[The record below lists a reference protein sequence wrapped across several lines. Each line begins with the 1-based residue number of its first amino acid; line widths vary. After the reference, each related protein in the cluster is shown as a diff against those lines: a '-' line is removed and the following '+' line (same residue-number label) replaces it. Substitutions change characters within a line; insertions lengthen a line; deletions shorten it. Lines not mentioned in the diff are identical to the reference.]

1 MFVQFVIENQ
11 VAITFSLIKFIKNL
25 ELLVCCLLVST
36 SLSVFLFHFA
46 LSLIYIQVV
55 ITFAFIKFKKN
66 LKLLDVLF
74 VG

>member
-1 MFVQFVIENQ
+1 MSFC
-11 VAITFSLIKFIKNL
+11 SM
-25 ELLVCCLLVST
+25 
-36 SLSVFLFHFA
+36 FA
-46 LSLIYIQVV
+46 LSLIYIQVA